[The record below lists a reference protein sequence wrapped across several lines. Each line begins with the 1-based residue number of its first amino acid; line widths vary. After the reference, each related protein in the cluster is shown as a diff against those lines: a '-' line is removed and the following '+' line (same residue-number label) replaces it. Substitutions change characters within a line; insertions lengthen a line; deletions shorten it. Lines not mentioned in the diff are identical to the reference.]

1 MSRSPS
7 RSSTRTLPP
16 FSPAERAA
24 GARDG
29 TSPPSG
35 RSSHGKPEP
44 PPGLMPIGRAPPGLG
59 RARGDPPEHMRNR
72 KERPWHARGDPPGH
86 ADPWGD
92 PLEHGPPGFLPDG
105 NAFPW
110 SASGDPPGWS
120 SSRAETRRRSHGP
133 PRQARGDPEP
143 LGQAPPTYGLLSG
156 PSHLART
163 SYHKDPHR
171 HRGATGPP
179 GAKTAGAV
187 NVWPP
192 PGDETLGRAPPV
204 LRRARGDPP
213 GRVRTSR
220 RGPPGLLPIGRGPPG
235 PTRISHSSL
244 SAGRCRERN
253 PDARPETG
261 RHDATCK
268 PKPKSR
274 KITPWL

>member
-1 MSRSPS
+1 MGDR
-7 RSSTRTLPP
+7 
-16 FSPAERAA
+16 
-24 GARDG
+24 GG
-29 TSPPSG
+29 ISPPSG

-72 KERPWHARGDPPGH
+72 KERPWNAR
-86 ADPWGD
+86 
-92 PLEHGPPGFLPDG
+92 
-105 NAFPW
+105 
-110 SASGDPPGWS
+110 GDPPGWS

-187 NVWPP
+187 NCRPS

-204 LRRARGDPP
+204 IRRARGDPP

-261 RHDATCK
+261 RHDVARK

>member
-7 RSSTRTLPP
+7 RSFTRTLPP
-16 FSPAERAA
+16 FSPAERAV
-24 GARDG
+24 GDRGG

-35 RSSHGKPEP
+35 RSCRGKPEP
-44 PPGLMPIGRAPPGLG
+44 PPGLMPIERAPPEPG
-59 RARGDPPEHMRNR
+59 RVRGDPPEVSRNR
-72 KERPWHARGDPPGH
+72 KERPWHAR
-86 ADPWGD
+86 
-92 PLEHGPPGFLPDG
+92 
-105 NAFPW
+105 
-110 SASGDPPGWS
+110 GDPPGWS

-143 LGQAPPTYGLLSG
+143 LAQAPPTYGLLSG

-204 LRRARGDPP
+204 IRRARGDPP
-213 GRVRTSR
+213 GRVRSSR
-220 RGPPGLLPIGRGPPG
+220 RGPPG

-261 RHDATCK
+261 RHDVARK

-274 KITPWL
+274 NITPWL